1 MLTIRSTA
9 TGRILPDWV
18 PPEAKRYLEHTESG
32 TSMRALARA
41 SGCHA
46 STVMRQV
53 RKIEVRREDP
63 LVDAALRQLGAVGGR
78 AEGHTMQEGAGVT
91 MCKGDSGETLDDAT
105 LRREAEKVL
114 RMLCWPGTIL
124 AVARDMDKAVVVSGD
139 ATGAAGRKLVVD
151 APVAQAMALKE
162 WIACGEPGRVS
173 RYAITAAGRTAL
185 REMTQVGDATA
196 AGFAE
201 APIRFEPRE
210 RIVPPPDRRA
220 YVAET
225 PVLALAR
232 RRDKAGE
239 PFLTA
244 AQYQASE
251 RLREDFEI
259 ASLAPGGEPDVSAMT
274 RGTWAV
280 GSVRGRPGEAAD
292 RMALALAEL
301 GPGLGDMAIRCCCR
315 LEGLETAERSLGW
328 SARSG
333 KIVLRIALD
342 RLARHYAS
350 EKGQLRGLIG

>member
-1 MLTIRSTA
+1 MLTTRITA
-9 TGRILPDWV
+9 TGRRLPDWV
-18 PPEAKRYLEHTESG
+18 PPEAQRYLAHTESG
-32 TSMRALARA
+32 TSMRELARA

-53 RKIEVRREDP
+53 RKIEGRREDP
-63 LVDAALRQLGAVGGR
+63 LVDAALRQLGADGGTGGER
-78 AEGHTMQEGAGVT
+78 TSREADVT
-91 MCKGDSGETLDDAT
+91 MCETGSPDALNEAT

-114 RMLCWPGTIL
+114 RLLARPGTIL

-139 ATGAAGRKLVVD
+139 LSGAAGRKLVVD
-151 APVAQAMALKE
+151 APVAQAMALKD

-185 REMTQVGDATA
+185 REMTESAEVVS

-201 APIRFEPRE
+201 APIAFEPRE
-210 RIVPPPDRRA
+210 RVAPPPDRRA
-220 YVAET
+220 YVSET

-232 RRDKAGE
+232 RRDKAGD
-239 PFLTA
+239 PFLTD
-244 AQYQASE
+244 AQYHASE
-251 RLREDFEI
+251 RLREDYEI
-259 ASLAPGGEPDVSAMT
+259 ASLAPGGEPDVSSMM
-274 RGTWAV
+274 RGAWRA
-280 GSVRGRPGEAAD
+280 GLLRGRPGEAAD
-292 RMALALAEL
+292 RMALALSEL

-315 LEGLETAERSLGW
+315 LEGLETAERRLGW

-350 EKGQLRGLIG
+350 EKGQSRGLIG